1 MGPPQ
6 PQEEPRAKKVTITSS
21 YNEFCKEQ
29 RPLMPTS
36 CYSER
41 EKLLGQRWKALS
53 ETERAKWGVHKTGTD
68 SAAKNSWHKFYREQR
83 PLLPSGLKNA
93 DKMRLL
99 SEQWKAPSETAPA
112 AYTSPYLMFCQ
123 EQRPLLPIAM
133 CHTDKEKCLSLK
145 WKGLTQAEKAKWL
158 DNVHVVGTARTR
170 PYYIFCKERRPL
182 LASGLRTGER
192 EHLLG
197 EQWKALSEAERAKW
211 EALSKAAVVPATTR
225 PDTSASPAPLE
236 PTALYP
242 APASATAPAA
252 IAAPLLTTTASFANI
267 PEMVLTGAVELMTA
281 EEALEVMLNY

>member
-1 MGPPQ
+1 MGPPPQ
-6 PQEEPRAKKVTITSS
+6 PHEEPRAKKATTTSP
-21 YNEFCKEQ
+21 YIRFCKEQ
-29 RPLMPTS
+29 RPLMPTG

-53 ETERAKWGVHKTGTD
+53 ETERAKWGVHTTTTS
-68 SAAKNSWHKFYREQR
+68 SAAKNSSWHKFCREQR
-83 PLLPSGLKNA
+83 PLLPPGLKYA
-93 DKMRLL
+93 DKLRLL
-99 SEQWKAPSETAPA
+99 SEQWKALSETATA

-123 EQRPLLPIAM
+123 EQRPLLPIAL

-145 WKGLTQAEKAKWL
+145 WKGLTQAEKAKF
-158 DNVHVVGTARTR
+158 NVYVGTACTR
-170 PYYIFCKERRPL
+170 PYYMFCKERRPL

-197 EQWKALSEAERAKW
+197 EQWKALSEAESAKW
-211 EALSKAAVVPATTR
+211 EALSKAAMVPATTR

-236 PTALYP
+236 LAALYL
-242 APASATAPAA
+242 APASATAPATV
-252 IAAPLLTTTASFANI
+252 AAPLLATPVSFASM